1 MVHATAQ
8 TEHGF
13 LVFDVFESQEYV
25 DRFNDA
31 MRTIPREVGIE
42 EPPKF
47 YPAHSFIQQ

>member
-1 MVHATAQ
+1 VVYATAQ

-13 LVFDVFESQEYV
+13 LVFDVVESQEAI

-31 MRTIPREVGIE
+31 IRTIPREVGIQ

-47 YPAHSFIQQ
+47 YPAHSFI